1 MEFVGITTWGVGI
14 SSIELDAYCSQ
25 TFLHKILASRALSCE
40 ITNAVRFYKSNQ
52 FGKNIFKF
60 SLNTSLIK
68 KNG

>member
-40 ITNAVRFYKSNQ
+40 ITNWFDFINRTNLVKIY
-52 FGKNIFKF
+52 
-60 SLNTSLIK
+60 LNLA
-68 KNG
+68 